1 MTPLWAGPRATDS
14 SCDDGHVELELSEG
28 LEQLGRACP
37 ILEELINTHRR
48 PEFSP
53 VTPGRYFD
61 VLLSSIIGQQLSVKA
76 AATIEQRLR
85 ESIGEFTPEA
95 VINAHEDSLRN
106 VGLSRA
112 KTSYAKSLAVGF
124 RDGSIE
130 PEKLMELKDQ
140 EAIDLL
146 TKVKGIGPWTAE
158 MFLIFGLGR
167 LDVWSA
173 GDLGLRRALEHFFDS
188 AEPHIADRWRP
199 YRSIAAWYLWEHS
212 DNAASSR

>member
-1 MTPLWAGPRATDS
+1 MES
-14 SCDDGHVELELSEG
+14 ELSEG
-28 LEQLGRACP
+28 LEQLERACP
-37 ILEELINTHRR
+37 ILEQLINTHRR

-53 VTPGRYFD
+53 VAPGRYFD

-85 ESIGEFTPEA
+85 ERIGEFTPEA
-95 VINAHEDSLRN
+95 VIDAHDDSLRD

-112 KTSYAKSLAVGF
+112 KTSYAKSLAVSF

-130 PEKLMELKDQ
+130 PEKLTELGDD
-140 EAIDLL
+140 EAIELL
-146 TKVKGIGPWTAE
+146 TRIKGIGPWTAE

-167 LDVWSA
+167 LDVWST

-212 DNAASSR
+212 DNAPSGR